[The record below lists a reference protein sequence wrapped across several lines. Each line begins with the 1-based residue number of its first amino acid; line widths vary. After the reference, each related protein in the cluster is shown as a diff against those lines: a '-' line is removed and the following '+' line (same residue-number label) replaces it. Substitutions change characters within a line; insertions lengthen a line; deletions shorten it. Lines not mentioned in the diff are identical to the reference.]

1 METLNV
7 LENLI
12 FIIFEMQFLQLFKRL
27 YPQKAFWR
35 RLISGFYLSC
45 QKIILNSTGNL
56 KLFWLIKIG
65 SKISPWLFLSF
76 LKDDL
81 WSKKRYDAA
90 LLWPKIGHC
99 SKRPCYLGNYFR
111 PKWVMISMKDIH
123 LLPPYYLV
131 YTRAKNY
138 VQDNYIF
145 TWRCDPFKLKSTFF
159 RSVVEPVIS
168 YFCIF

>member
-1 METLNV
+1 MEKWYFWSNKMFILYEYFKYFEDEQKCLLKWKLCTYV

-81 WSKKRYDAA
+81 WYKK
-90 LLWPKIGHC
+90 K
-99 SKRPCYLGNYFR
+99 
-111 PKWVMISMKDIH
+111 V
-123 LLPPYYLV
+123 
-131 YTRAKNY
+131 
-138 VQDNYIF
+138 
-145 TWRCDPFKLKSTFF
+145 WRCPFMTKNRPLFKKTLLL
-159 RSVVEPVIS
+159 R
-168 YFCIF
+168 

>member
-1 METLNV
+1 MEKWYFWSNKMFILCIRIFQIFWRWTKMPFEMETLYV

-76 LKDDL
+76 LRWL
-81 WSKKRYDAA
+81 
-90 LLWPKIGHC
+90 
-99 SKRPCYLGNYFR
+99 
-111 PKWVMISMKDIH
+111 MIEKM
-123 LLPPYYLV
+123 V
-131 YTRAKNY
+131 
-138 VQDNYIF
+138 
-145 TWRCDPFKLKSTFF
+145 WRCPFMTKNRPLFKKTLLL
-159 RSVVEPVIS
+159 R
-168 YFCIF
+168 

>member
-1 METLNV
+1 MEKWYFWSNKMFILCIRIFQIFWRWTKMPFEMETLY
-7 LENLI
+7 I
-12 FIIFEMQFLQLFKRL
+12 CIGKFDFIIFEMQFLQLFKRL

-81 WSKKRYDAA
+81 WYKKRYDAA

-99 SKRPCYLGNYFR
+99 SKRPCYLLSL
-111 PKWVMISMKDIH
+111 VTISGQSGSWYPWRTYTYYH
-123 LLPPYYLV
+123 LI
-131 YTRAKNY
+131 T
-138 VQDNYIF
+138 
-145 TWRCDPFKLKSTFF
+145 
-159 RSVVEPVIS
+159 
-168 YFCIF
+168 